1 MQNIKQKENKIF
13 EELKNKFNYKNKLSA
28 PRIKKVV
35 VSVGTGSGV
44 KKDKNRNDLI
54 VDRLSKITGQKPVLK
69 GAKKSI
75 AGFKLRQGE
84 PVGAVVT
91 LRGTR
96 MYSFLDK
103 FINVAL
109 PRMKDFR
116 GLERKSVDSVGNLT
130 LGIKEH
136 TIFPE
141 TGDEELKDV
150 FGLGITV
157 VSSAKTRDEA
167 LAFFELLGF
176 PFKKT

>member
-28 PRIKKVV
+28 PRIEKVV

-109 PRMKDFR
+109 
-116 GLERKSVDSVGNLT
+116 
-130 LGIKEH
+130 
-136 TIFPE
+136 
-141 TGDEELKDV
+141 
-150 FGLGITV
+150 
-157 VSSAKTRDEA
+157 
-167 LAFFELLGF
+167 
-176 PFKKT
+176 